1 MEPTKAPWAHP
12 PAGAIDATP
21 PAGLNSS
28 SHAAAPMS
36 ALPTVAG
43 PTSNLRATGKP
54 VDLVVQAL
62 PKMPVPVDT
71 KHAAQHFRP
80 AERRIT
86 SQADL
91 QKFLKSAA
99 LKDFMGFILALNE
112 AAQGQP
118 LSAQTTASSA
128 INSMVNLLDTLNNW
142 VDEIPPAKR
151 ALRYGNPAYRE
162 WFAKVHENAHSLLI
176 TVLPPELSQAAI
188 ELKPMLLDGFGNK
201 TRIDY
206 GTGHET
212 TFCQLLYCLAKLGV
226 FSEGDRLPLVSQVF
240 AKYLTLMRKVQTTYW
255 LEPAGSHGVWGL
267 DDYQFLPFI
276 WGSSQLNG
284 HPSITPSSIHS
295 QAVLDANAEDYL
307 YLGCIKFVKQVNSG
321 MVKMYQV
328 EVLSKLPIMQHF
340 LFGSLFL
347 FGDEQA

>member
-1 MEPTKAPWAHP
+1 M
-12 PAGAIDATP
+12 
-21 PAGLNSS
+21 
-28 SHAAAPMS
+28 
-36 ALPTVAG
+36 
-43 PTSNLRATGKP
+43 
-54 VDLVVQAL
+54 DLVVQAL
-62 PKMPVPVDT
+62 PEMPVPVDT
-71 KHAAQHFRP
+71 EHAAQHFRP

-91 QKFLKSAA
+91 QKFLKSTAV
-99 LKDFMGFILALNE
+99 KDFMGFILALNE

-142 VDEIPPAKR
+142 VDEIPPAKQ
-151 ALRYGNPAYRE
+151 AMRYGNPAYRE

-226 FSEGDRLPLVSQVF
+226 FTEGDRLPLVSQVF

-255 LEPAGSHGVWGL
+255 YAAIDTTCTVCLHIVLCTGSFVACWIALLHGRLSDFIMQPQSMSIFHICMCHALVVLGKCRLEPAGSHGVWGL

-284 HPSITPSSIHS
+284 HTSITPSSIHS

-307 YLGCIKFVKQVNSG
+307 YLGCIKFVKQVSLHVG
-321 MVKMYQV
+321 KMA
-328 EVLSKLPIMQHF
+328 LPY
-340 LFGSLFL
+340 
-347 FGDEQA
+347 